1 MHRLGGTLAH
11 SPAAS
16 SPSLA
21 LSSTATLVTSTTANA
36 DNPWGALHVLVL
48 PLFNSEPL
56 RVPIEDLNTLV
67 RKHISTVVSNA
78 PQKALLTLETE
89 TADLL
94 AAGMDTFNGK
104 LQGVPDEKLLARVVE
119 LWGFFWDQVLPYVE
133 GVLLPLQTD
142 PLLSSLY
149 RTQKSH
155 RGSSPTRT
163 NGKGSFSMQ
172 SYTPALSTAHID
184 VRTLALRCF
193 RDRIILPV
201 FPRLHACISLQKSDG
216 GSASSPVDGH
226 TFPRLQQMLLVLVSQ
241 ARRPP
246 ASVSLTAPPPQP
258 LPGEAAAAHLLR
270 LVRAPASTSP
280 PLAKGNR
287 AARTLSFLS
296 GNVPRDRRGRIGRRP
311 QSLRLDSTPS
321 QSATDESEED
331 EAAGGETPRTGFAPA
346 PAHATRRVRDLQ
358 MLESLRSP
366 DQPDSAATQPAGKSG
381 GWGLDE
387 SGWDDEGQEDEDESA
402 MDWDQAQVSHLPSV
416 CLAALTSLIQ
426 ATVERM
432 VGIRPP
438 DQSTAQARPDVG
450 RRRMT

>member
-21 LSSTATLVTSTTANA
+21 LSSTSTLVPSSTANA

-56 RVPIEDLNTLV
+56 RVPIEDLNSLV

-78 PQKALLTLETE
+78 PQKALLTLENE

-94 AAGMDTFNGK
+94 AAGMDTINAK
-104 LQGVPDEKLLARVVE
+104 LQGVVEEKLLARVVE

-172 SYTPALSTAHID
+172 GYTPALSTAHID

-201 FPRLHACISLQKSDG
+201 FPRLHARISLQKSDG
-216 GSASSPVDGH
+216 GPGASPVDGH

-246 ASVSLTAPPPQP
+246 ASVSLTAPAPQP

-270 LVRAPASTSP
+270 LVRSPTSP
-280 PLAKGNR
+280 SPALAKSNSR

-321 QSATDESEED
+321 QSATEESEDDD

-346 PAHATRRVRDLQ
+346 PTHAKRVRDLQ

-366 DQPDSAATQPAGKSG
+366 DAPDSATTQPAGKGG

-387 SGWDDEGQEDEDESA
+387 SGWDDEGQEDEDEA
-402 MDWDQAQVSHLPSV
+402 TMDWDQAQ
-416 CLAALTSLIQ
+416 AA
-426 ATVERM
+426 VERM

-438 DQSTAQARPDVG
+438 EQSAAQTRPEG